1 MWSVAEAQRA
11 ARCSGRLLSLHSS
24 GIKTTARRSR
34 GAYLTTALGGEVGK
48 MHNFESFGL
57 NEQRLCLTH
66 RAAQRMWDFFFN
78 RV

>member
-34 GAYLTTALGGEVGK
+34 GSYLTTALGGEVEK
-48 MHNFESFGL
+48 MHNLS
-57 NEQRLCLTH
+57 RLG
-66 RAAQRMWDFFFN
+66 
-78 RV
+78 